1 MGNVERNIKRR
12 SQKTKGLKQK
22 TSRLEIKDLGIKLD
36 FAAEIKSSIERKS
49 GKKFVNKQIENKY
62 R

>member
-36 FAAEIKSSIERKS
+36 YDAEIKSSIERKS
-49 GKKFVNKQIENKY
+49 GKKIVNKQIENKY